1 MLEEICVIDSLV
13 DPNKFWKLTLRQ
25 IKLLMLSREK
35 QIYMEWDK
43 TRNIEFA
50 LYNTTFAGM
59 SGKKV
64 FDKLKKPR
72 DLYSL
77 PIDVLSIKPQ
87 KVDMVQAASDVERMK
102 QHFKWQKE

>member
-1 MLEEICVIDSLV
+1 MI
-13 DPNKFWKLTLRQ
+13 
-25 IKLLMLSREK
+25 SREK

-50 LYNTTFAGM
+50 VYNSTFAGM

-64 FDKLKKPR
+64 FDKVRKPS
-72 DLYSL
+72 DLYRL
-77 PIDVLSIKPQ
+77 PIDTSSIKPQ

-102 QHFKWQKE
+102 KHFKWQKE